1 MNKHLYVAA
10 VTLGALVA
18 NVAIDAFAFYKHQ
31 TSIRPS
37 ILRIASQHS
46 GISSSRTTA
55 FESSSLQSS
64 FKLSAAA
71 STENVAE
78 VSPLA
83 EDSKLTVL
91 TRTKVGGGG
100 QYYRIQYSS
109 ESTHTD
115 MIFGLFLPSSYGSDL
130 ESPTTNATPLLVWLS
145 GLTCDDTNFAQKAGP
160 MAFQQ
165 AEKEG
170 IAIVLPDTSPRGSD
184 SDGIKVADEED
195 SYDLGQGAGFYVDA
209 TEEPYAKHY
218 QMRSYIN
225 NELPQLLANEF
236 KGLATASDGSLLKS
250 ISGHSMGGHGALS
263 IAFGSSSSDNK
274 NDWTSVSAFS
284 PIANPTKSPWG
295 KKAFEA
301 YLGSVDAG
309 ASFDV
314 TSILEQGSLCEY
326 DDVLIDQGTD
336 DEFLTNQLKPQNLI
350 EAAKKANQK
359 ITVHMR
365 EGYDHSYYFIAAF
378 IQDHIKFHAKRLKE
392 RKENEEREALLN
404 INDSFS
410 ATTGKPIKCKAM
422 VARGPKQ
429 PLTKEIIIVNPP
441 KAGEVRVKVIAN
453 ALCHTDIYTLDGFDP
468 EGLFPCILG
477 HEAGCIV
484 ESVGEG
490 VTSVQAGD
498 HVIPCYTP
506 QCGEMDC
513 IFCMSDRTNLCPKIR
528 GTQGQGVMP
537 DGTSRF
543 VDTIGKGDP
552 IYHFMGC
559 STMSE
564 YTVLAE
570 ISCAKINKDIPL
582 EKACLF
588 GCGVSTGLGA
598 VWNTCNVQK
607 GSSVAVFGLGAVG
620 LAVIQGAQMV
630 GAAQII
636 AVDINPSKFEI
647 AKALGATHFVNSLDF
662 APTVEGANTVAQ
674 HIAGELTEWG
684 CDYTFDCTGNIE
696 VMRSALE
703 CAHRGWGESCVI
715 GVAASGH
722 EISTRPFQLVTGRV
736 WKGTAFGGFKSRRDV
751 PKLVQ
756 ANLDGKLP
764 IDHFITHRFDGV
776 GDTNEAIEALHS
788 GCCLRAVVRY
798 GPQ

>member
-1 MNKHLYVAA
+1 MNKHLYVAVA
-10 VTLGALVA
+10 LGALVA
-18 NVAIDAFAFYKHQ
+18 NVAIDAFTFFGHQ
-31 TSIRPS
+31 KSLRPC
-37 ILRIASQHS
+37 ILLLSSQQS
-46 GISSSRTTA
+46 EISSRTAA
-55 FESSSLQSS
+55 FQSSLQSS
-64 FKLSAAA
+64 FKLSAA
-71 STENVAE
+71 STENE
-78 VSPLA
+78 VSLLA

-91 TRTKVGGGG
+91 AKTKVGGGG
-100 QYYRIQYSS
+100 QYYRIQHSS

-115 MIFGLFLPSSYGSDL
+115 MVFGLFLPSSYGSDL
-130 ESPTTNATPLLVWLS
+130 GSPTTNATPLLIWLS

-165 AEKEG
+165 AEREG

-184 SDGIKVADEED
+184 SDGTKVADEED

-218 QMRSYIN
+218 QMRSYIS
-225 NELPQLLANEF
+225 NELPQLLADDF
-236 KGLATASDGSLLKS
+236 KGLATSSDGSLLKS

-263 IAFGSSSSDNK
+263 IAFGTNK

-284 PIANPTKSPWG
+284 PIANPTNSPWG
-295 KKAFEA
+295 EKAFGA

-309 ASFDV
+309 APFDA
-314 TSILEQGSLCEY
+314 TSILEQGSTCEY

-336 DEFLTNQLKPQNLI
+336 DEFLTDQLKPENLI
-350 EAAKKANQK
+350 QAAEKANQK
-359 ITVHMR
+359 ITVNMR

-378 IQDHIKFHAKRLKE
+378 IQDHIKFHAERLKK
-392 RKENEEREALLN
+392 RKENEEREVTLASS
-404 INDSFS
+404 DSFS
-410 ATTGKPIKCKAM
+410 ATTGKAIECKAM

-429 PLTKEIIIVNPP
+429 PLTEETIIVNPP

-490 VTSVQAGD
+490 VTSVKEGD

-506 QCGEMDC
+506 QCGEVDC

-543 VDTIGKGDP
+543 VDTIGGDP

-636 AVDINPSKFEI
+636 AVDINPSKFEM

-662 APTVEGANTVAQ
+662 APAVEGAKTVAQ

-684 CDYTFDCTGNIE
+684 CDYTFDCTGNTE

-703 CAHRGWGESCVI
+703 CAHRGM
-715 GVAASGH
+715 
-722 EISTRPFQLVTGRV
+722 
-736 WKGTAFGGFKSRRDV
+736 
-751 PKLVQ
+751 
-756 ANLDGKLP
+756 
-764 IDHFITHRFDGV
+764 
-776 GDTNEAIEALHS
+776 
-788 GCCLRAVVRY
+788 
-798 GPQ
+798 